1 MDGLHISTRLGKGNC
16 WKGVGRGGG
25 HFRLSFC
32 RRAHRA
38 DNFLTQLKN
47 LQNFRLV
54 FRFCFPHFVF
64 VVVVFGLLNLQF
76 GTVNCCLPLCV
87 CVWAWH
93 LYVHNYAWHFIQ
105 PVQGYLPNVM
115 AGTGGEVGAAANK
128 RNISIGFGLIF
139 FVSTGA

>member
-16 WKGVGRGGG
+16 WKGRGRG

-54 FRFCFPHFVF
+54 FRCCFSHLVPVV

-76 GTVNCCLPLCV
+76 GTVCV
-87 CVWAWH
+87 CVCVGVA
-93 LYVHNYAWHFIQ
+93 LVHNYAWHFIQ
-105 PVQGYLPNVM
+105 PVQGYLPKEGTR
-115 AGTGGEVGAAANK
+115 AGDEVGAAANK
-128 RNISIGFGLIF
+128 RNISIWFGLIF
-139 FVSTGA
+139 FVSTGG